1 MDVVVPSIFQQSFI
15 SIGNIII
22 QAIVNPFGSGVVAGY
37 SAAVKLNSLVLT
49 SISTISNGISNFTA
63 QNLGAG
69 KIKRIK
75 AGHIAGIKL
84 VYSICLPLAILY
96 FFFGSYLTQIF
107 MDEPSRDALYT
118 ATIYLKIVSPFYFVI
133 ALKLI
138 SDGVLRGGGLMKQ
151 FMVATFADLFLRA
164 MLSYIFSRFR
174 DSLGIWISWTVGWS
188 IAAVLSVGF
197 YINALKKIKFK
208 LL

>member
-1 MDVVVPSIFQQSFI
+1 
-15 SIGNIII
+15 
-22 QAIVNPFGSGVVAGY
+22 
-37 SAAVKLNSLVLT
+37 
-49 SISTISNGISNFTA
+49 
-63 QNLGAG
+63 
-69 KIKRIK
+69 
-75 AGHIAGIKL
+75 
-84 VYSICLPLAILY
+84 
-96 FFFGSYLTQIF
+96 
-107 MDEPSRDALYT
+107 
-118 ATIYLKIVSPFYFVI
+118 
-133 ALKLI
+133 
-138 SDGVLRGGGLMKQ
+138 MKQ